1 MEAEKQLIFK
11 SSNFGDSVDRAIKK
25 NNGEW
30 TYFASDIAYHYNK
43 VERGFEEIINIWGAD
58 HAGYIKRV
66 EASIKALGNKQ
77 IKFDVK
83 LCQIV
88 NLLENNK
95 SVKMSKRD
103 RKLYFNK

>member
-1 MEAEKQLIFK
+1 MSSKTGLIFK

-30 TYFASDIAYHYNK
+30 TYFASDIAYHHNK

-66 EASIKALGNKQ
+66 EASIKALGNKEITAQ
-77 IKFDVK
+77 FSSVAGLITFIS
-83 LCQIV
+83 C
-88 NLLENNK
+88 LLFGATHFP
-95 SVKMSKRD
+95 SM
-103 RKLYFNK
+103 